1 MLKYTLMTNKP
12 TTSIL
17 LLNES
22 CTKLQ
27 LQSIRD
33 VNQGLEFRLRIPK
46 FDVLINCPVTSH
58 TPSHCGVNK
67 VSLETKHFGLGY
79 KEKE

>member
-46 FDVLINCPVTSH
+46 FDVLRGAAPKKRPMIS
-58 TPSHCGVNK
+58 G
-67 VSLETKHFGLGY
+67 
-79 KEKE
+79 

>member
-33 VNQGLEFRLRIPK
+33 VNQGLKFRLRIPK
-46 FDVLINCPVTSH
+46 FDVLINRPATSH
-58 TPSHCGVNK
+58 AFTLRSK
-67 VSLETKHFGLGY
+67 
-79 KEKE
+79 

>member
-33 VNQGLEFRLRIPK
+33 VNQGLEFRLPK
-46 FDVLINCPVTSH
+46 FDVLINRPATSH
-58 TPSHCGVNK
+58 AFTLRSK
-67 VSLETKHFGLGY
+67 
-79 KEKE
+79 

>member
-46 FDVLINCPVTSH
+46 FDALINRPATSH
-58 TPSHCGVNK
+58 AFTLRSK
-67 VSLETKHFGLGY
+67 
-79 KEKE
+79 